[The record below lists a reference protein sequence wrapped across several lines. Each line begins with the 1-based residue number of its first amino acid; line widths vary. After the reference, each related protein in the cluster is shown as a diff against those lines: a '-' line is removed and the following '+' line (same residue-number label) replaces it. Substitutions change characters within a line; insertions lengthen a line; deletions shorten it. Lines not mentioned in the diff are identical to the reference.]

1 MVYQLSENTI
11 WFPKPELADEDGL
24 LAVGGDLSAERLVLA
39 YQNGIFPWYSDESP
53 VLWYAPHERF
63 VLFPEKVKM
72 SSSMRKLMKT
82 GKFRITF
89 DQAFPEVIRS
99 CANIPREDQPGTWI
113 NADMQAAYINLFQLG
128 YAHSVEV
135 WENDLLVGGLYGLH
149 INRVFCGES
158 MFSTVS
164 NASKAALIY
173 LCQIKDYSLIDCQ
186 VYTSHLESL
195 GAEFISRSLYLDYL
209 KAI

>member
-63 VLFPEKVKM
+63 VLFPEKVKI
-72 SSSMRKLMKT
+72 SSTMRKLMKT
-82 GKFRITF
+82 GKFQITF

>member
-1 MVYQLSENTI
+1 MVYQLSENKI

-24 LAVGGDLSAERLVLA
+24 LAIGGDLSAERLVLA

-63 VLFPEKVKM
+63 VLFPEKVKISSTM
-72 SSSMRKLMKT
+72 SKLLKT

-89 DQAFPEVIRS
+89 DQAFPEVIRC

-113 NADMQAAYINLFQLG
+113 TGDMQDAYINLFQLG

-135 WENDLLVGGLYGLH
+135 WENDLLVGGLYGLQ
-149 INRVFCGES
+149 INRIFCGES
-158 MFSTVS
+158 MFSRVS

-173 LCQIKDYSLIDCQ
+173 LCQNKDFTLIDCQ

-195 GAEFISRSLYLDYL
+195 GAEFISRNRYLDYL
-209 KAI
+209 KDS